1 MIAPAYLNLTQRQI
15 QEIYMGKRHP
25 KKLWVRLLTVD
36 KVLITLQP
44 ALQLAGVRFEQQLR
58 RHFLHRLAN

>member
-25 KKLWVRLLTVD
+25 KKLWARLLTVG

-44 ALQLAGVRFEQQLR
+44 ALQLAEVHFEQQLH
-58 RHFLHRLAN
+58 RHFLHRPAN